1 MSQQEMRLEDQS
13 IPTRNKGCV
22 QTKFIHSFL
31 RTKQNSTIEKLE
43 LLKSDEE
50 NQIKTQNSGYHPKNL
65 SLETMK
71 PLFFW

>member
-1 MSQQEMRLEDQS
+1 MRLEDQS

-50 NQIKTQNSGYHPKNL
+50 NQIKTQNSGYSSKESVAGDN
-65 SLETMK
+65 ETAI
-71 PLFFW
+71 FW